1 MTPKVSKGTY
11 DNRFNSSPLIE
22 YSEPEEKPK

>member
-1 MTPKVSKGTY
+1 MTPKLSKGTY

-22 YSEPEEKPK
+22 EYEPKKKV